1 MKRLRWLS
9 YRIFECI
16 NKGYSM
22 SYPSFHTYLKT
33 LQELLKRKKPELAQE
48 STVLANLC
56 QAYGQR
62 IGLTEREI
70 TTLLLAAYYKNLGA
84 LTISHRVFCQS
95 FDHYGQLMARVVSWF
110 EESSELAETAGLPE
124 VATVLSQYY
133 QRTIPAHPLAKI
145 FQVLNAWVSCHQNR
159 GWRLAMSDR
168 DALIVLKQ
176 RAILAWSDPKVV
188 AQFIRLMP
196 TASRSS
202 QPPLLPPFSPKPQVG
217 EPAAVAH
224 AGR

>member
-1 MKRLRWLS
+1 
-9 YRIFECI
+9 
-16 NKGYSM
+16 M
-22 SYPSFHTYLKT
+22 SYPSFRTYLKT
-33 LQELLKRKKPELAQE
+33 LQELLKRKKPDLAQE

-56 QAYGQR
+56 LAYGQR
-62 IGLTEREI
+62 IRLDERAI
-70 TTLLLAAYYKNLGA
+70 NTLLLTAYFKNLGA
-84 LTISHRVFCQS
+84 LTISHGVFCQS
-95 FDHYGQLMARVVSWF
+95 FDHYGQLMSRVTSWF
-110 EESSELAETAGLPE
+110 EESTELAEMAGLPE

-133 QRTIPAHPLAKI
+133 HRSIPDHPLAKI

-196 TASRSS
+196 TASSPGRP
-202 QPPLLPPFSPKPQVG
+202 QPCLLLPSKAQVS
-217 EPAAVAH
+217 EPATVAH